1 MCRLFVALPAIAFWI
16 GLTSAVSAAE
26 VSIADFFGRYTGS
39 GLSKTEDANFLGFEM
54 RDLDV
59 TIAPAGDGFSVAW
72 TTLRRKGPDQP
83 KEYVKRA
90 SREMTF
96 LPTGQPDIFRPVAQG
111 DPLAAGEVSW
121 ARIEGRTLFVYVMT
135 VSERG
140 IYEIQTYARTL
151 GARNLKL
158 VFTRVRDGER
168 VRKVTGKL
176 RRIGE

>member
-1 MCRLFVALPAIAFWI
+1 
-16 GLTSAVSAAE
+16 
-26 VSIADFFGRYTGS
+26 
-39 GLSKTEDANFLGFEM
+39 
-54 RDLDV
+54 
-59 TIAPAGDGFSVAW
+59 
-72 TTLRRKGPDQP
+72 
-83 KEYVKRA
+83 
-90 SREMTF
+90 MTF
-96 LPTGQPDIFRPVAQG
+96 RPTAQPGIFGPIAQG
-111 DPLAAGEVSW
+111 NPLTAGEVSW

-158 VFTRVRDGER
+158 DFTRVRDGER